1 MPFKYGIEV
10 ETEKVLSRNYYND
23 DVTYVTE
30 IHLTPKDFADTH
42 SKGVKMLVSVTG
54 KPLTGWFRINP
65 LVHDLTALKRNS
77 KSPAVG
83 DFIGNELSIGDYVSF
98 HYRKMDD
105 LQIGEII
112 GFVKQGKARII
123 PVGNYEQ
130 SHGVLRFPDE
140 MIQIPAAVLGED
152 PTGEWIPTEEE
163 MF

>member
-10 ETEKVLSRNYYND
+10 KTEKVVQRSYYGD
-23 DVTYVTE
+23 DVIYETE

-42 SKGVKMLVSVTG
+42 DRGVKRLVSATG
-54 KPLTGWFRINP
+54 KPLTDWFYIKSP
-65 LVHDLTALKRNS
+65 VYDLTSLKRNS
-77 KSPAVG
+77 KAPAVTDLFG
-83 DFIGNELSIGDYVSF
+83 TQLAVGDYVSF
-98 HYRKMDD
+98 HYRKMDN
-105 LQIGEII
+105 LQVGEVI

-123 PVGNYEQ
+123 PVDSYEQ

>member
-10 ETEKVLSRNYYND
+10 ETEKVIHRSYYGD
-23 DVTYVTE
+23 DVTYETE

-42 SKGVKMLVSVTG
+42 TKGVKRLVSVTG
-54 KPLTGWFRINP
+54 KPLTDWFRISP

-77 KSPAVG
+77 KAPAVT
-83 DFIGNELSIGDYVSF
+83 DFMGTQLSVGDYVSF
-98 HYRKMDD
+98 HYRKIDT

-123 PVGNYEQ
+123 PVGDYEQ

-140 MIQIPAAVLGED
+140 MIQIPATVLGDE

-163 MF
+163 MM